1 MEEKVFDLI
10 DNYEEK
16 YLAFFKDICTFETP
30 SRDKASM
37 DEMMDYIETF
47 AKSEGFEVVRV
58 PFENCGDQLVI
69 EMNLNAE
76 KAYACLAHMD
86 TVHAKGIFGY
96 PCVKIEDD
104 KMTAPGAIDC
114 KGGAVVAL
122 LGMKALKD
130 AGYDKNIKLLLT
142 SDEEISNVLGGEKE
156 LKLIADT
163 VKGFKGA
170 LNFEPARDG
179 KMVVQR
185 KGILRLEVDVK
196 GVGGHSGAAYFTSA
210 SAILE
215 AAHKI
220 IELESK
226 SEKGKPTYNCSLI
239 KGGTVANNIPDR
251 CIFTVDIRVENYAEM
266 EEAEHFVREVAD
278 RCHVEGTSA
287 TVNLVSKRPPMERTP
302 ETMDLFE
309 KINNVSIRIGTGE
322 LEPTLTAG
330 GADSA
335 YTQIAGTP
343 TICSMG
349 PRGGNGH
356 RPDEYVLIGS
366 IKERARLFSA
376 FVLEN

>member
-16 YLAFFKDICTFETP
+16 YLEFFKDICTFETP

-37 DEMMDYIETF
+37 DEMMDYVENF
-47 AKSEGFEVVRV
+47 ARGEGFEVTRV

-69 EMNLNAE
+69 EMNPNGE

-96 PCVKIEDD
+96 PCIKIEDG

-114 KGGAVVAL
+114 KGGAVVAF

-130 AGYDKNIKLLLT
+130 AGYDKNIRLLLT

-156 LKLIADT
+156 MKLIADT
-163 VKGFKGA
+163 VKGFRGA
-170 LNFEPARDG
+170 LNFEPARTG
-179 KMVVQR
+179 KIVVQR

-220 IELESK
+220 VELESH
-226 SEKGKPTYNCSLI
+226 SEQGKPTYNCSLI

-251 CIFTVDIRVENYAEM
+251 CTFTVDIRVLNNAEM
-266 EEAEHFVREVAD
+266 KEAEDFVHEVAS
-278 RCHVEGTSA
+278 RTHVEGTSA
-287 TVNLVSKRPPMERTP
+287 TVRLVSKRPPMERTP
-302 ETMDLFE
+302 ETMELFE
-309 KINNVSIRIGTGE
+309 KINETSKRHGWGE
-322 LEPTLTAG
+322 LVPTLTAG

-335 YTQIAGTP
+335 YTQLAGTP
-343 TICSMG
+343 SVCSMG
-349 PRGGNGH
+349 PDGGNGH
-356 RPDEYVLIGS
+356 RPDEYVILGTV
-366 IKERARLFSA
+366 KERAKLFAA

>member
-16 YLAFFKDICTFETP
+16 YLDFFKDICTFETP
-30 SRDKASM
+30 SRDKESM
-37 DEMMDYIETF
+37 DEMMDYVENF
-47 AKSEGFEVVRV
+47 ARGEGFEVTRV

-69 EMNLNAE
+69 EMNPDAE

-96 PCVKIEDD
+96 PCVKIEGE

-130 AGYDKNIKLLLT
+130 AGYDKNIRLLLT

-163 VKGFKGA
+163 VKGFRGA

-179 KMVVQR
+179 KIVVQR

-196 GVGGHSGAAYFTSA
+196 GIGGHSGAAYFTSA

-220 IELESK
+220 VELESK
-226 SEKGKPTYNCSLI
+226 SEMGKPTYNCSLI

-251 CIFTVDIRVENYAEM
+251 CTFTVDIRVENYEEM
-266 EEAEHFVREVAD
+266 KEAEGFVREVAD

-287 TVNLVSKRPPMERTP
+287 TVSLVSKRPPMEKTP
-302 ETMDLFE
+302 ETMELFE
-309 KINNVSIRIGTGE
+309 KINNVSVRHGWGE
-322 LEPTLTAG
+322 LIPTLTAG

-335 YTQIAGTP
+335 YTQLAGTP

-349 PRGGNGH
+349 PHGGNGH
-356 RPDEYVLIGS
+356 RPDEYVNIDT
-366 IKERARLFSA
+366 IVKRAKLFTA
-376 FVLEN
+376 FAVEN